1 MQYQKQ
7 TIIKK
12 FLYKKFFFHDIKRLN
27 LSSYELNKSNK
38 SISED
43 RLLSALN
50 ATELVKKVRRIF
62 LIQNQQEMKIIC

>member
-12 FLYKKFFFHDIKRLN
+12 FLYIKFFFHDIKRLN

-50 ATELVKKVRRIF
+50 AT
-62 LIQNQQEMKIIC
+62 